1 MSPSFTTKRGVRYPF
16 YVSSALLRRR
26 KSEAGSVPRVSAA
39 EIEAA
44 VITTLRSH
52 MNGDDTQC
60 ATPQDLVEIDR
71 LVVKAKSLTIR
82 LKYTG
87 DLGAPIEIPWYPANK
102 SSLVQIGQAGVDS
115 DRVIKP
121 RLAQAVVR
129 AHVWLRLLLDGSY
142 PSIDDLA
149 RAAGLHPKVI
159 RNRIKLAYL
168 APDITGEILQEIQ
181 QPSLTLNKWTD
192 LAALP
197 WNEQL
202 RLLESVA

>member
-16 YVSSALLRRR
+16 YVSSALLRGR

-102 SSLVQIGQAGVDS
+102 SSLVQIGQAEVDS

-121 RLAQAVVR
+121 RTRAGCCSCACLAQTASR
-129 AHVWLRLLLDGSY
+129 RLLSQYRRPRARRRSPSKSDPQQNKVGVSGARYHGRNSAGNSATIPY
-142 PSIDDLA
+142 P
-149 RAAGLHPKVI
+149 
-159 RNRIKLAYL
+159 
-168 APDITGEILQEIQ
+168 Q
-181 QPSLTLNKWTD
+181 
-192 LAALP
+192 
-197 WNEQL
+197 
-202 RLLESVA
+202 